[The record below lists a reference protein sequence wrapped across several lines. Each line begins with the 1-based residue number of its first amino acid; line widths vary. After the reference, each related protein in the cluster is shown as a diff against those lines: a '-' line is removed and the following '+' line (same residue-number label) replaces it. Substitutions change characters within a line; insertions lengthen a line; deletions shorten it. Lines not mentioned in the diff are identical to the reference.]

1 MRDVASEGTTISTA
15 ITGSSNTGPH
25 FGIPS
30 DIASRP
36 ACRKAMSELST
47 L

>member
-1 MRDVASEGTTISTA
+1 M
-15 ITGSSNTGPH
+15 TGSSNTGEH

-36 ACRKAMSELST
+36 AARNAISEEST
-47 L
+47 E